1 MKMSVLS
8 ALITREEIR
17 NRNMIAEYT
26 RELDTLPKGSIKKKK
41 VNGNIYY
48 YLVFRNGNKIVSKYI
63 GKDEESVTVI
73 KEQILRRKQIEG
85 ILKKLADE
93 RNQIEKLEATL

>member
-1 MKMSVLS
+1 MSVLS
-8 ALITREEIR
+8 VLITREEMR

-26 RELDTLPKGSIKKKK
+26 RELDTLPKGSIKRKN

-85 ILKKLADE
+85 ILKKLMDE

>member
-1 MKMSVLS
+1 M
-8 ALITREEIR
+8 
-17 NRNMIAEYT
+17 
-26 RELDTLPKGSIKKKK
+26 DTLPKGSIKRKN

-85 ILKKLADE
+85 ILKKLMDE